1 MLQAPQFDGPSLDPF
16 SLQQDGLAAP
26 GVDICWGEVVQA
38 LVIALM
44 VVVTDERIDL
54 RFKVSGQEVVFQQDA
69 VLQSLMLSLD
79 LALGL
84 RMMWGAPN
92 MVHTVSIEII
102 RQIGGH
108 I

>member
-1 MLQAPQFDGPSLDPF
+1 MLQSAFADCLSLDLLSQF
-16 SLQQDGLAAP
+16 QDFGSTT
-26 GVDICWGEVVQA
+26 VIDISRGQIAEA
-38 LVIALM
+38 LVVATVI
-44 VVVTDERIDL
+44 VVIDEGANL
-54 RFKVSGQEVVFQQDA
+54 RFEGARQEVVFQQDA